1 MKKVIFVPLGVALL
15 LSIIGTTTGTVHA
28 DAINE
33 IQSKSAHS
41 HEINYKFGDLGVDL
55 GTHHTT
61 SIDNLISGKT
71 TRPNCDIIVY
81 FSSAT
86 YIGKSDNDGNFKIS
100 INNYSA
106 GTEFFVEAIDP
117 NTLDTAIVKSIVYPR
132 IPALFGLNAGETTV
146 EGEADPGAE
155 ISLQLT
161 RGNTTYKFSTLAD
174 TQGNFFI
181 SLKDY
186 KNNPLFLT
194 NGDILTYYETLTEL
208 GLDSDTGTITIY
220 AY

>member
-1 MKKVIFVPLGVALL
+1 MKNKIFVPLGVALL
-15 LSIIGTTTGTVHA
+15 LSITGATTGMVHA
-28 DAINE
+28 DVTND
-33 IQSKSAHS
+33 IQSKYAHS
-41 HEINYKFGDLGVDL
+41 LEMNYKSGDLGIDL

-61 SIDNLISGKT
+61 SRDNLITGTT

-86 YIGKSDNDGNFKIS
+86 YIGKSDNDGNFNID
-100 INNYSA
+100 INNHSA

-132 IPALFGLNAGETTV
+132 IPTLFGLNAGETTV

-161 RGNTTYKFSTLAD
+161 RGNTTFKFSTLAD
-174 TQGNFFI
+174 AQGHFLI

-208 GLDSDTGTITIY
+208 GLDSDTGKTTIY
-220 AY
+220 TY